1 MKATIAN
8 FTTLTAM
15 PDGTNLQSRIILD
28 SGSFIQIYNTTSKQV
43 QQNSSWNE
51 STGPKFHISTKD
63 NDGTDYTT
71 TLQNFIIVYNGTEI
85 AVNSDN
91 FDTNGLLKVSK
102 AGLPVGAIKKSVVNG
117 ITYFQFVK
125 DVFSA
130 TNDDQDVFYVKS
142 DVTVDD
148 VTMQQQT
155 MEQPIEIVRVSEQ
168 GATYYVTCSSTDV
181 DKDGKDGSVRC
192 FLHST
197 QNPNENIDLTKTGFS
212 VQWFK
217 LGDNGSFAEVA
228 NATSATLTVSKDSI
242 HGLALYRADIKVDGK
257 IFSGY
262 AQIAD
267 HSDPYY
273 LSYIEEGRFD
283 DGFSGQHVEKMVQK
297 HETVTMTA
305 VVTDSDGKT
314 LTGTGVTATMTVR
327 DKDGNKV
334 DEYSGKSSFKVS
346 YSDLVTKCKRQ
357 MGIYLVG
364 SQGI

>member
-91 FDTNGLLKVSK
+91 FDNNGLLKVSK
-102 AGLPVGAIKKSVVNG
+102 AGLPVGAIKKSVVNN

-197 QNPNENIDLTKTGFS
+197 QNPNENIDLTKTGYT
-212 VQWFK
+212 VKWYK
-217 LGDNGSFAEVA
+217 LGDDGSFAEVQNA
-228 NATSATLTVSKDSI
+228 NQATLTVSKDSI
-242 HGLALYRADIKVDGK
+242 RGLALYRVDITVNGK

-262 AQIAD
+262 AQVAD

-273 LSYIEEGRFD
+273 LSFVETNRSES
-283 DGFSGQHVEKMVQK
+283 GFSVQHIEKMVQK

-305 VVTDSDGKT
+305 VVTDSEGNVLED
-314 LTGTGVTATMTVR
+314 TGVTATMTVR
-327 DKDGNKV
+327 DKDGSVVMTEKT
-334 DEYSGKSSFKVS
+334 SFDMS
-346 YSDLVTKCKRQ
+346 YSDLVKKYKRQ
-357 MGIYLVG
+357 VSIYLVG
-364 SQGI
+364 SQTFK